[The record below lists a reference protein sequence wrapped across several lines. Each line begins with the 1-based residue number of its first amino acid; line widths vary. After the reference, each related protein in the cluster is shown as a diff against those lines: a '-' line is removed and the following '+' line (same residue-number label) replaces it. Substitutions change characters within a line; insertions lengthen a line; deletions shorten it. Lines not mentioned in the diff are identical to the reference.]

1 MTKKVIRLT
10 EGSLRQLVKKSVKL
24 ALNEISA
31 GLADRAASAAYGKAR
46 EGFGKYEDPN
56 EIPLNSYHGKK
67 FNQGEKFL
75 KYRNDKLGGKSG
87 VGIAYVGDRIVLK
100 NYDTGEVL
108 TKPCDSVEELE
119 KELGLV

>member
-46 EGFGKYEDPN
+46 EGFGKYENPN
-56 EIPLNSYHGKK
+56 EIPWNSYHGRKYK
-67 FNQGEKFL
+67 QGEKFL
-75 KYRNDKLGGKSG
+75 EYRNDKLGGKSG